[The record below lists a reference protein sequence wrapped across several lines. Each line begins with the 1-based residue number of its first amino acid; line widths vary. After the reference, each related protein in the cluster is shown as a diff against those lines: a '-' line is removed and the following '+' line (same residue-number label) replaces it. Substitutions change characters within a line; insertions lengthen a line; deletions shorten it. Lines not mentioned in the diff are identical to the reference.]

1 MTLSEFKSSLEKQ
14 QPPPVAVL
22 LQALW
27 HDGCGNWEKA
37 HNIAQDVTSKDG
49 SWIHA
54 YLHRKEG
61 DQFNAEYWYTR
72 ANRIMPTY
80 SLEKEWEEIAAHL
93 LSLSS

>member
-37 HNIAQDVTSKDG
+37 HNIAQDVPSKDG

-61 DQFNAEYWYTR
+61 DQFNAQYWYNR
-72 ANRIMPTY
+72 AGRVMPAY
-80 SLEKEWEEIAAHL
+80 SLEKEWAEIVQAL
-93 LSLSS
+93 LNN

>member
-80 SLEKEWEEIAAHL
+80 SLEKEWEEIVEAL
-93 LSLSS
+93 LNT

>member
-1 MTLSEFKSSLEKQ
+1 MTLSEFKSSLAKQ

-93 LSLSS
+93 LSLS

>member
-1 MTLSEFKSSLEKQ
+1 MTLSEFKSSLAKQ
-14 QPPPVAVL
+14 QPPPVAVF

-80 SLEKEWEEIAAHL
+80 SLEKEWDEIAAHL
-93 LSLSS
+93 LSLS